1 MPLLTPIIITGPTAG
16 GKSDIA
22 EQVCHALDGII
33 INADSLQVYKGL
45 PILTAQPDIQEGRHV
60 LYNCFEP
67 DDKCDVVKWLNLA
80 QVAIAEA
87 QHAGKRPIVVGGTG
101 FYLNVLIGGI
111 APIPSVPDEVMQRA
125 NSLIATHGIE
135 YLYQDLKEK
144 DPQLPSHLRISDEQ
158 RLIRAW
164 TVLEAT
170 GRPLREWYSLQSRE
184 TKKFVKVVCSHER
197 DILYE
202 RINQRFVSMW
212 KNGTIEEVLVFR
224 STYQHIKN
232 NYAAKAIGFNEVDAF
247 LNGDLT
253 ESQAVEKAQAK
264 TRQYAKRQLTW
275 FKHQFDADIILDE
288 PQFSVDKLLMFCHK
302 SEM

>member
-22 EQVCHALDGII
+22 EQVCDALNGVI

-45 PILTAQPDIQEGRHV
+45 LKLTAQPDIAEGRHF

-67 DDKCDVVKWLNLA
+67 GDKCDVVKWLVLV
-80 QVAIAEA
+80 QEAILEA
-87 QHAGKRPIVVGGTG
+87 QRAGKQPIIVGGTG
-101 FYLNVLIGGI
+101 FYLKVLIGGI
-111 APIPSVPDEVMQRA
+111 APIPPVPEEIMQRA
-125 NSLIATHGIE
+125 EDLIERQGIE
-135 YLYQDLKEK
+135 FLYQDLKQK
-144 DPQLPSHLRISDEQ
+144 DPQLPPHLRASDAQ

-170 GRPLREWYSLQSRE
+170 GRPLHEWYSLQPSE
-184 TKKFVKVVCSHER
+184 TSNFIKVVCSHDR
-197 DILYE
+197 SILYE

-212 KNGTIEEVLVFR
+212 KNGIIDEVLVFR
-224 STYQHIKN
+224 STYQHIKD
-232 NYAAKAIGFNEVDAF
+232 NYAAKAIGFSEVDAF
-247 LNGDLT
+247 LKGNLT
-253 ESQAVEKAQAK
+253 ESMAIEQAQTK

-275 FKHQFDADIILDE
+275 FRHQFDADIILDE

-302 SEM
+302 SGM